1 MTSAILSVASGAIS
15 PSGLVALVVTT
26 ILCWGAWGIFDK
38 KALESGS
45 PKDVFLILLLCE
57 LPQIPIAAA
66 ILFGQGLAW
75 EPSWPLIVWPAL
87 SALTMS
93 ISTLV
98 YLMAL
103 KEAEASYVLGI
114 TASYPLLVQ
123 FFAVYLVDEP
133 LGVPRLVGALLIAA
147 GVFAVGFSA
156 ARHGSGKGTAAGNR
170 TWFIIGAAVVST
182 VCWALYG
189 LFDKKAVMVANPWFV
204 YFWQSV
210 FNGILILPFAALL
223 RWRGHQPKLNNGR
236 VWLFCS
242 LSALS
247 LSAGAICCLLAMSV
261 AEASYVIAISGCY
274 PLVMYVLAVLML
286 KERVNWVRVLGIGL
300 IVGGGI
306 VVQLTHSL

>member
-1 MTSAILSVASGAIS
+1 MTSADLSVAAGAVS
-15 PSGLVALVVTT
+15 ASGLITLMLTT

-45 PKDVFLILLLCE
+45 PRDVFLILLLCE

-66 ILFGQGLAW
+66 ILHGQGLAW
-75 EPSWPLIVWPAL
+75 EPSWSQIMWPAL
-87 SALTMS
+87 SALTMT

-98 YLMAL
+98 YLIAL

-123 FFAVYLVDEP
+123 LLAVYLVDEP
-133 LGVPRLVGALLIAA
+133 LSLERLLGSLLIAG
-147 GVFAVGFSA
+147 GVFSVGFSA
-156 ARHGSGKGTAAGNR
+156 RSGTGEGSR
-170 TWFIIGAAVVST
+170 RRWFIVGAAVVST

-189 LFDKKAVMVANPWFV
+189 LFDKKSVNISNPWFV

-210 FNGILILPFAALL
+210 FNGILILPVAAYL
-223 RWRGHQPKLNNGR
+223 RWRGHRAKLRSGR
-236 VWLFCS
+236 TWLFCA

-247 LSAGAICCLLAMSV
+247 LSLGAVCCLLAM
-261 AEASYVIAISGCY
+261 AAAPATYVIAICGCY
-274 PLVMYVLAVLML
+274 PLVMYVLAVAAL
-286 KERVNWVRVLGIGL
+286 KEPVNWVRLFGMAL

-306 VVQLTHSL
+306 VIQLTQAL